1 MSYKQSLLKND
12 TNLITHFPSNVTY
25 YIYLYFVVKLRN
37 NATCTL
43 FHCFTS
49 SPNTSFSLLAC
60 PGGKERGHG
69 EAAGALAKCV
79 VTPAVT
85 GALVRS
91 RLAGS
96 GVTGECGDRCRGCRG
111 RRERRQAGSPAG
123 ACRREAAA
131 SAGSTPC
138 LHNSPPPSPTDS
150 AESAGACAAF
160 RPLMRGKLSTWL
172 H

>member
-1 MSYKQSLLKND
+1 MSYKQSLLKNVA
-12 TNLITHFPSNVTY
+12 NLITHFPSNVTY

-49 SPNTSFSLLAC
+49 TPNTLLAC

-69 EAAGALAKCV
+69 EAAGALARCV

-96 GVTGECGDRCRGCRG
+96 GVTGECGDRCRG

-138 LHNSPPPSPTDS
+138 PPPMTARS
-150 AESAGACAAF
+150 
-160 RPLMRGKLSTWL
+160 RPVRAQPFDP
-172 H
+172 